1 MAIIYYALRPL
12 TIAGVDYAAGDDIP
26 TNDLGTSASRLIRR
40 GLIAADGGLEG
51 DPGPAGPVG
60 PSFASQ
66 FKGVWDDAT
75 AYATDDIVRHESHL
89 YLANAT
95 AHAGDEPGVD
105 PAWTLVI

>member
-1 MAIIYYALRPL
+1 MAITYYAL
-12 TIAGVDYAAGDDIP
+12 TNITVAGVDYVAGDDIP
-26 TNDLGTSASRLIRR
+26 TADLGTSAMRLVRR

-51 DPGPAGPVG
+51 DQGPAGPAG

-66 FKGVWDDAT
+66 FKGAWDDET
-75 AYATDDIVRHESHL
+75 AYATNDIVRHESHL